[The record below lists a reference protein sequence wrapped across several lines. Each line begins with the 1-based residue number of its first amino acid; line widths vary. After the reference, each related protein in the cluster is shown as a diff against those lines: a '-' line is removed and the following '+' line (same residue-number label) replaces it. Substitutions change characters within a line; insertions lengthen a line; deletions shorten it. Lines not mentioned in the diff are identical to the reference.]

1 MTPSTMDAEPYGFE
15 FDPKTTA
22 LVIIDMQRDFVEP
35 GGFGEALGNDV
46 SPLQAVIAPC
56 RRMLEAARRNG
67 MMVIH
72 TREGHSPDL
81 ADCPPSK
88 LVRGR
93 GERKIGD
100 PGPMGR
106 ILVRGEHGH
115 DIVPELKPLA
125 GEAVVDK
132 PGKGAFFATDLDH
145 ILHNRGIKSLIV
157 CGVTT
162 EVCVTTTVREANDR
176 GYECLLVEDCCG
188 ATDPGNHAAALK
200 MVKMQNGVFGSVSSS
215 AALIESLPG

>member
-1 MTPSTMDAEPYGFE
+1 MSLATMNAEPYEFE
-15 FDPKTTA
+15 FDPHSTA
-22 LVIIDMQRDFVEP
+22 LIVIDMQRDFVEP

-56 RRMLEAARRNG
+56 KRMLEAARARE

-81 ADCPPSK
+81 ADCPPTK
-88 LVRGR
+88 IARGR
-93 GERKIGD
+93 GEKRIGD

-115 DIVPELKPLA
+115 DIVPSLYPTQQV
-125 GEAVVDK
+125 VVDK
-132 PGKGAFFATDLDH
+132 LGKGAFCATHLDL
-145 ILHNRGIKSLIV
+145 ILHNRRIRSLIV

-176 GYECLLVEDCCG
+176 GYECVVLSTASAPTSGVPARG
-188 ATDPGNHAAALK
+188 ARANDQGAGRHLRLGVRFDRALAAL
-200 MVKMQNGVFGSVSSS
+200 G
-215 AALIESLPG
+215 A